1 MKRATTVKTHESC
14 NKYEGILVTKP
25 QEVLIEQA
33 NFYKKLYTNRQK
45 SASLSQKLKDEFIEN
60 NNIPRLNIEQK
71 AELDL
76 PLTIED
82 LALALLKN
90 MKNDKT
96 PG

>member
-1 MKRATTVKTHESC
+1 M
-14 NKYEGILVTKP
+14 TKP

-33 NFYKKLYTNRQK
+33 NFYKKLYTSRQK

-60 NNIPRLNIEQK
+60 SNIPRLNIEQK